1 MISNLLPKL
10 NLKLKKKIRVI
21 RKRNPLLEI
30 YLVMILMKVN
40 KSKCLNQMHRIMFKC
55 QKNKIYLK
63 FKKNKEEKL

>member
-10 NLKLKKKIRVI
+10 NLKLKKKLRVI

-55 QKNKIYLK
+55 LKNKIYLK

>member
-1 MISNLLPKL
+1 MISNLPPKL
-10 NLKLKKKIRVI
+10 SLKLKKKLRGI

>member
-1 MISNLLPKL
+1 MISSLLPKL
-10 NLKLKKKIRVI
+10 SLKLKKKLRGI

>member
-1 MISNLLPKL
+1 MISSLLPKL
-10 NLKLKKKIRVI
+10 SLKLKKKLRGI

-40 KSKCLNQMHRIMFKC
+40 KSKCLNQIHRIMFKC